1 MQMNVRTVEG
11 FCTGFIADF
20 MNSQEFNKY
29 ADTHTWE
36 ALLGGLLGCLPADT
50 EEYENVEEYVYA
62 ISGNNLLCDDFNL
75 GTVLNC
81 IRYQD
86 ELPRE
91 PFTDSTKPVNSALV
105 ESIRMYLVSGARE
118 FILNAWESKFQE
130 PASDTAIIR

>member
-1 MQMNVRTVEG
+1 MQMNVRTVES

-36 ALLGGLLGCLPADT
+36 ALLGGLLNCLPVD

-62 ISGNNLLCDDFNL
+62 INGDNLLDGDYRL
-75 GTVLNC
+75 GTMLNC

-118 FILNAWESKFQE
+118 FILNKWGSKFQGL
-130 PASDTAIIR
+130 ASDTAIIR